1 MSCAQERV
9 NAHGSGNGKSRAK
22 RAQPRAHAM
31 RGLSVSPQTMWQV
44 YGWGMTTTHRLRV
57 SLEGA
62 CPPKFGAKRCSTF
75 TRVSRPNLYRCHVI
89 SPPPGRVVHPLKA
102 AEATKTHANVC
113 KISTCM
119 HTRCAMLIPKRIMKG
134 KSPNPHLCSAESCQI
149 RSSLPV
155 HNRVWPFTLCGSAW
169 RP

>member
-1 MSCAQERV
+1 MFGLQCPGQTLTATTYPYFKESTKAGGRQMRPPSLVE
-9 NAHGSGNGKSRAK
+9 AAGSAAAFMDGLVAAK
-22 RAQPRAHAM
+22 
-31 RGLSVSPQTMWQV
+31 
-44 YGWGMTTTHRLRV
+44 
-57 SLEGA
+57 E
-62 CPPKFGAKRCSTF
+62 
-75 TRVSRPNLYRCHVI
+75 
-89 SPPPGRVVHPLKA
+89 A

-169 RP
+169 RPKMSFNSEFSKKFQTISDNFRTLW